1 MERSK
6 SCSPCYYKS
15 KRPFCKWCRIN
26 RKSFPIDIYEPHDLI
41 IGKKLV
47 SKNVFATNGY
57 EATSLANKDQKYESC
72 NSQKM

>member
-1 MERSK
+1 MPSK
-6 SCSPCYYKS
+6 GRKS
-15 KRPFCKWCRIN
+15 FCKWCKIN
-26 RKSFPIDIYEPHDLI
+26 RKSFRVDIYEPHDLI
-41 IGKKLV
+41 IGKKFV